1 MKTTLSMLMV
11 AAALAAGCS
20 PSMPGEAKSASGL
33 LDESG
38 PDQDTCSAAPGKGA
52 LVVEGFGSRNETQ
65 LIVTERQPAARCLRG
80 SPARTATLSP
90 AE

>member
-1 MKTTLSMLMV
+1 MKTTLSLLMI

-33 LDESG
+33 LESG
-38 PDQDTCSAAPGKGA
+38 PEQDTCAAAPSKGA

-80 SPARTATLSP
+80 APARTATLSP
-90 AE
+90 AQ